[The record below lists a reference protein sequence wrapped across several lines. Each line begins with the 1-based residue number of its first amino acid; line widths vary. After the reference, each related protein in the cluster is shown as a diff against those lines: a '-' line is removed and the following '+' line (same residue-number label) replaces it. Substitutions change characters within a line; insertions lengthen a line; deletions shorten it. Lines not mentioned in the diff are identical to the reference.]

1 MTSIFEA
8 SITTH
13 PTFHVMKNNRLHTV
27 RDLDLPTLR
36 RISGGTDT
44 SVPDPLGGVVGDLGN
59 GINTGIVVEDMT
71 LI

>member
-1 MTSIFEA
+1 
-8 SITTH
+8 
-13 PTFHVMKNNRLHTV
+13 MKNNRLHTV